1 MSNGR
6 LLGKLLGSS
15 GSVPTEKLAGNI
27 TIEKLAGDIPITEK
41 FTTASLLPSSGTI
54 GEQAF
59 VEETNRLYIWNG
71 SGWYNIALINTT
83 PTWDSNGQ
91 PAATYTLDAD
101 SPQTATTITLA
112 ASDPEGIPISYNYVT
127 GGSMDSIATISQDSS
142 VFTITPKTEA
152 QVPNGGTG
160 TITFRATDG
169 INILPQVSSFTLTFP
184 VDWSSITQQA
194 ALKASDAGANDKFG
208 TSVATAKDGSTAI
221 VGARLCTDPTLY
233 EGAAYIFTRS
243 GTTWSQQAK
252 IQQSDRHIN
261 ARFGASVS
269 ISEDG
274 NTAIVGAEL
283 ADALPQAASA
293 GAAYIF
299 TRSGTT
305 WSQQAKIQQSDRH
318 INARFGASV
327 SISEDGNTAIVG
339 AELADALPQAA
350 SAGAAYIF
358 TRSGTTWSQ
367 QAKLIAS
374 DGSDSYY
381 FGSSVSITDDGNTA
395 IIGARLDGG
404 TNFGAAYVF
413 TRSGTTWSQQT
424 KLTASDA
431 QTDDEFGYSVSIS
444 GSDGNT
450 AIVSSPK
457 EDAGG
462 TSNSGAA
469 YIFTR
474 SGTTWSQQAK
484 IQASNKGSN
493 DLFGYGLNAASI
505 SGDGNTVVVGAVNED
520 TSGTDAGAAY
530 VFTRSGT
537 TWSQQAMIKASD
549 AAASDK
555 FGYSVSISDDG
566 DTITV
571 GAFNESG
578 TGAAYIFIRSGASWS
593 QVNKIQASN
602 AQSGDEFGNSISISN
617 KSVIVGAP
625 EEDTT
630 ASGSG
635 SAYIFG

>member
-233 EGAAYIFTRS
+233 E
-243 GTTWSQQAK
+243 
-252 IQQSDRHIN
+252 
-261 ARFGASVS
+261 
-269 ISEDG
+269 
-274 NTAIVGAEL
+274 
-283 ADALPQAASA
+283 